1 MTFDLSGK
9 AVLVTGAGKGLGR
22 TYALALAAAGA
33 NIAVADIDLESAKRT
48 AGEIDAGG
56 SRALAI
62 GADVSD
68 EASAREMAESAGA
81 TFGRIDALVNNAGI
95 YPLRPFE
102 EIDLEEWNRVL
113 AVNLTGSFLC
123 ARAVLPAMR
132 AQGKGKIVNV
142 SSTTVFRPISNLS
155 HYIASKMG
163 IVGLTRALAVEL
175 GKYNISVNAVAPG
188 LTRAEDLPGVQ
199 PSGVVQRIISE
210 QCFERQ
216 ERPADLVGTMLFLV
230 SGHSDFITGQTLS
243 VDGGWTVH

>member
-9 AVLVTGAGKGLGR
+9 VVLVTGAGKGLGR
-22 TYALALAAAGA
+22 AYALALAEARAMV
-33 NIAVADIDLESAKRT
+33 AVADIDLESAKAT
-48 AGEIDAGG
+48 AGEIEAGG
-56 SRALAI
+56 RQALAV

-68 EASAREMAESAGA
+68 EASAREMAESAMSA
-81 TFGRIDALVNNAGI
+81 LGRIDALVNNAGI

-102 EIDLEEWNRVL
+102 EINLEEWNRVL

-123 ARAVLPAMR
+123 ARAVLPAMQ

-142 SSTTVFRPISNLS
+142 SSTTVFRPITNLS

-175 GKYNISVNAVAPG
+175 GRYNICVNAVAPG
-188 LTRAEDLPGVQ
+188 LTRDEDLPGVQ
-199 PSGVVQRIISE
+199 PSGVVERIISE
-210 QCFERQ
+210 QCFRRQ

-230 SGHSDFITGQTLS
+230 SDHSDFITGQTIS
-243 VDGGWTVH
+243 VDGGWSVH